1 MIWLQYSILHHARIS
16 GIPVNM
22 MVGMNNRMDSFNRF
36 RGAEGLMSNESETL
50 DEWRIEDKNV
60 MERAKQEYIQ
70 KQRQSNNMGMT
81 FKKPIIDTAMQDTYS
96 QQKQYLPNSIGINSV
111 LPHAHHRE
119 IDSIKKMSTQN
130 DDLMSLSSKFQSIVT
145 SEPPEDTKSKR
156 SFLAKLTFSRR
167 KHKTSNLNDQPSCS
181 NQSTTTASHKFGFIK
196 RLFGSRT

>member
-1 MIWLQYSILHHARIS
+1 
-16 GIPVNM
+16 M
-22 MVGMNNRMDSFNRF
+22 MVGMNNRLTSFQRF
-36 RGAEGLMSNESETL
+36 RGAGELMSSQTETL
-50 DEWRIEDKNV
+50 DEWRLEDKEV
-60 MERAKQEYIQ
+60 MERAKKEYIQ
-70 KQRQSNNMGMT
+70 KQRQSKNMGMT
-81 FKKPIIDTAMQDTYS
+81 YKKPIFNTAMQDTYS
-96 QQKQYLPNSIGINSV
+96 QQKQYRANSISINSV

-119 IDSIKKMSTQN
+119 IDSIKRMSTQN

-181 NQSTTTASHKFGFIK
+181 NQSTTTANHKFGFIK